1 MNALVK
7 SFRIDGNLKPQDIDH
22 KAVFW
27 WAKASRNGISYFDAQ
42 SGRVVHRP
50 RACIAVV
57 DHVFFHVGEHCRNPD
72 EMIGTK
78 SDLRKVARCAVRAL
92 QDHIVRPGNAPSNQ
106 TNLAIRPYF
115 VFTHNHFLSDGCSA
129 ALPSD
134 AKAGGA
140 SSPAREGDDREG
152 GDA

>member
-7 SFRIDGNLKPQDIDH
+7 SFRIDGNQRPQGLDD
-22 KAVFW
+22 KAVCW

-50 RACIAVV
+50 RARIAVV
-57 DHVFFHVGEHCRNPD
+57 DHVFFHVGEHGRNPD

-78 SDLRKVARCAVRAL
+78 TDLRKVASCAVRAL

-106 TNLAIRPYF
+106 TNLAIGPYF
-115 VFTHNHFLSDGCSA
+115 VFTHNHSLSDGFSST
-129 ALPSD
+129 LPSD

-140 SSPAREGDDREG
+140 SSPAREGD
-152 GDA
+152 AA